1 MPLCPPPYESFEFYG
16 DLFLV
21 QCWDTWSC
29 SRFLDNWEGGRY
41 SMGTSL
47 VISQLK
53 ELAKA
58 VSISFMGRKSVE
70 ETGSYATAWS
80 VSLTTIQVETASL
93 FGLKLYQ

>member
-1 MPLCPPPYESFEFYG
+1 MPLPPPPYESFEFYG

-58 VSISFMGRKSVE
+58 VSISFMGRKMKRQLVVMRLLGVYGIHFIS
-70 ETGSYATAWS
+70 TQRKAH
-80 VSLTTIQVETASL
+80 L
-93 FGLKLYQ
+93 